1 MTQHPVRL
9 RTVDRQ
15 EIEFDCDEQQW
26 VLDAAAQA
34 GYTLPSLCSKGTCG
48 AASPGS
54 PTGSTR
60 WGRTRTPRSPA
71 AAAGWSRGA
80 CCSAGLWRAARSR
93 WMPYDRARIVDGE
106 LPVREASLIAVT
118 PIAEATVRVEL
129 QLDEHP
135 TLGSGLEFDPGQ
147 FLEVEVPGTD
157 LRRAYSLANPP
168 NWDGRAEL
176 LIHLRPGGAFSTWLA
191 EQAEPGA
198 RLTVRGPQGAFG
210 LRDHGVRPRWFV
222 AGGMGL
228 APTLSMM
235 RRMAE
240 WAEPQPVRL
249 FLGVGTD
256 SEVPELPEL
265 AEAGAQLTDFE
276 VTTSVW
282 QPGPGWTARSA
293 PRSTRSPTRSPG
305 RHRRPTSTSA
315 DRPPWS
321 TPRPRLPATPASRTR
336 TSSLSGTCRRGVT
349 RHQVFDVC

>member
-48 AASPGS
+48 GCFARVADGEYALGPHEDAALPRRG
-54 PTGSTR
+54 
-60 WGRTRTPRSPA
+60 GRVVEGGVLLCRTA
-71 AAAGWSRGA
+71 AHGP
-80 CCSAGLWRAARSR
+80 LTVDL
-93 WMPYDRARIVDGE
+93 PYDRAHIVDGE
-106 LPVREASLIAVT
+106 LPVRSASLVAVT

-129 QLDEHP
+129 QLSEHP
-135 TLGSGLEFDPGQ
+135 TLGSGLDFDPGQ

-176 LIHLRPGGAFSTWLA
+176 LIHLRPGGAFSTWLT

-228 APTLSMM
+228 APMLSMM

-256 SEVPELPEL
+256 GEVPELPEL

-282 QPGPGWTARSA
+282 QPGPGWTGTVGTPVNALADALAGQTPTPDVYVCGPPAMVDAAAEVARDSGVKDENIILE
-293 PRSTRSPTRSPG
+293 RYLPT
-305 RHRRPTSTSA
+305 
-315 DRPPWS
+315 
-321 TPRPRLPATPASRTR
+321 
-336 TSSLSGTCRRGVT
+336 GV
-349 RHQVFDVC
+349 